1 MEGAHIVVE
10 AFLGGTVIVLGLSG
24 LPHAQ
29 EHLLR
34 THPDLSPLDQRIC
47 QGLDSAAAV
56 VVDGRLVAAASEE
69 RFTGEKGTGRLPA
82 QAIAWCLA
90 EAGLTPDDVD
100 LIAHGFDYERH
111 RRAFEIAGAPFDE
124 VYASATVIDGLT
136 ALGWT
141 RVADRFRPVRHHVAH
156 AESALVPS
164 GFDRALV
171 VVSDGMGETESL
183 TVFRAVDGALERLAT
198 TPIGDSLG
206 LLYSIATRFLG
217 FQFNNDEYKVMG
229 LAPYGEP
236 DRFRS
241 VFEKLAR
248 VDPARGTVAVD
259 WPARA
264 LAEPERGYPHA
275 RAFFAEAA
283 FTPRVPDGDVHRE
296 EADFAAALQERLTT
310 VLVDLVEHWL
320 ERTGERRLCLA
331 GGTFLNCKSNQSIA
345 DLPAVDGM
353 FVQPASGDD
362 GTALGAA
369 WHVAR
374 TEGGGLAHV
383 TGPFDPYLGARYSP
397 DDVRAALDARPDLR
411 WTHLGET
418 DEYFTRAADDIAADR
433 IVAWFGGR
441 MEFGPRA
448 LGHRSIL
455 ARPDGDRIKERI
467 NGAVKFREAFR
478 PFAPAVLDE
487 DVDRLFV
494 TRGFEPDRYMLCTA
508 QVRPEA
514 RAVVEGIVHADDS
527 ARIQTVRDDLA
538 PEFARLLREVK
549 ARTGAGVVVNTSF
562 NVKGQPLIMDPATAL
577 DTFAGIAL
585 DRLYLEGYVVERV
598 VENVVVEGTGVAASA

>member
-1 MEGAHIVVE
+1 M
-10 AFLGGTVIVLGLSG
+10 IVLGLSG

-34 THPDLSPLDQRIC
+34 TNPQISPLDERIC
-47 QGLDSAAAV
+47 QGLDSAAAL

-69 RFTGEKGTGRLPA
+69 RFTGEKGTGRLPVH
-82 QAIAWCLA
+82 AIEYCLR
-90 EAGLTPDDVD
+90 EAGIGPDDVD
-100 LIAHGFDYERH
+100 LVAHGFDYDRH
-111 RRAFEIAGAPFDE
+111 RRTFELTGAPFDE

-136 ALGWT
+136 AAGWT
-141 RVADRFRPVRHHVAH
+141 RVAERFRPVRHHVAH

-164 GFDRALV
+164 GFDQALV

-183 TVFRAVDGALERLAT
+183 TVFRAADGEL
-198 TPIGDSLG
+198 TPQHTAPIASSLG
-206 LLYSIATRFLG
+206 ILYSIATRFLG
-217 FQFNNDEYKVMG
+217 FQFNSDEYKVMG
-229 LAPYGEP
+229 LAPYGDPE
-236 DRFRS
+236 RYRS

-248 VDPARGTVAVD
+248 FDDDRGVVVVD
-259 WPARA
+259 WPSGS
-264 LAEPERGYPHA
+264 LTDAEQGYPHA
-275 RAFFAEAA
+275 RAFLAEAA
-283 FTPRVPDGDVHRE
+283 FTPAPPDGAIHRD

-310 VLVDLVEHWL
+310 LLVELVDHWL
-320 ERTGERRLCLA
+320 ARTGERRVCLA

-345 DLPAVDGM
+345 NLPGVDGM

-374 TEGGGLAHV
+374 SAGDLAPA
-383 TGPFDPYLGARYSP
+383 TGPFDPYLGPRY
-397 DDVRAALDARPDLR
+397 DVADVQRALEQRPDLR

-418 DEYFTRAADDIAADR
+418 DEYYARAAEDIAADR
-433 IVAWFGGR
+433 IIAWFSGR

-448 LGHRSIL
+448 LGNRSIL

-478 PFAPAVLDE
+478 PFAPAVLDV
-487 DVDRLFV
+487 DVDRLFI

-514 RAVVEGIVHADDS
+514 REVVDGIVHADDS
-527 ARIQTVRDDLA
+527 ARIQTVGDDLN
-538 PEFARLLREVK
+538 PGFARLLGEVR
-549 ARTGAGVVVNTSF
+549 ARTGAGCVVNTSF
-562 NVKGQPLIMDPATAL
+562 NVKGQPLIMDPGTAI

-585 DRLYLEGYVVERV
+585 DRLYIEGF
-598 VENVVVEGTGVAASA
+598 VVEGTAGARG

>member
-1 MEGAHIVVE
+1 M
-10 AFLGGTVIVLGLSG
+10 IVLGLSG

-29 EHLLR
+29 EHLRR
-34 THPDLSPLDQRIC
+34 THPDLSPLDERIV
-47 QGLDSAAAV
+47 QGLDSAAAL

-69 RFTGEKGTGRLPA
+69 RFTGEKGTGRLPE
-82 QAIAWCLA
+82 QAIAWCLR
-90 EAGLTPDDVD
+90 EAGVTPDDVD
-100 LIAHGFDYERH
+100 LIAHGFDYDRH
-111 RRAFEIAGAPFDE
+111 RRAFEITGAPFDE
-124 VYASATVIDGLT
+124 VYSSATVIDGLT
-136 ALGWT
+136 GLGWT
-141 RVADRFRPVRHHVAH
+141 RVAERFRPVRHHEAH

-164 GFDRALV
+164 GFDRALCL
-171 VVSDGMGETESL
+171 VSDGMGETESL
-183 TVFRAVDGALERLAT
+183 SVFRAVDGTLERLHT
-198 TPIGDSLG
+198 TPIASSLG
-206 LLYSIATRFLG
+206 ILYSIATRFLG

-229 LAPYGEP
+229 LAPYGDPE
-236 DRFRS
+236 RFRP

-248 VDPARGTVAVD
+248 VDADRGTVTVD
-259 WPARA
+259 WPSNG
-264 LAEPERGYPHA
+264 LADAEQGYPHA
-275 RAFFAEAA
+275 RAFLAEAA
-283 FTPRVPDGDVHRE
+283 FTPRTPDGDIHRD

-310 VLVDLVEHWL
+310 LLVELTSVWL
-320 ERTGERRLCLA
+320 ERTGERNLCLA

-345 DLPAVDGM
+345 DLPGVDAM

-374 TEGGGLAHV
+374 GEGGGLAPV
-383 TGPFDPYLGARYSP
+383 TGAFDPYLGPRYDP
-397 DDVRAALDARPDLR
+397 DEVRAALEARPDLR
-411 WTHLGET
+411 WTHVGET
-418 DEYFTRAADDIAADR
+418 AEYFAAAAADIAADR
-433 IVAWFGGR
+433 IVAWFSGR

-448 LGHRSIL
+448 LGNRSIL

-514 RAVVEGIVHADDS
+514 RTVVEGIVHADDS

-538 PEFARLLREVK
+538 PGFAQLLREVK

-562 NVKGQPLIMDPATAL
+562 NVKGQPLIMDPGTAL

-585 DRLYLEGYVVERV
+585 DRLYIEGYVVE
-598 VENVVVEGTGVAASA
+598 GTATGVA